1 MPYDYIDQKKFK
13 ALIKQISGTI
23 SEKDGELVPYHT
35 IKGSGVI
42 WCFQPTTKKMIRV
55 SRGIPIYVLD
65 SGTET
70 DLDCLALSTDGIVFI
85 IEKDEIEEIG
95 FN

>member
-1 MPYDYIDQKKFK
+1 MSWDYIDQKKFK

-35 IKGSGVI
+35 IKGTGTLG
-42 WCFQPTTKKMIRV
+42 CYQPTTKNMIRMN
-55 SRGIPIYVLD
+55 RGIPIYVLD
-65 SGTET
+65 FGTEQ
-70 DLDCLALSTDGIVFI
+70 DMDCLALSTDGIVFVVDKEE
-85 IEKDEIEEIG
+85 IEKIG